1 LLDSV
6 EAVCE
11 WARSMTWKGI
21 APTVHLL
28 DKIYEKGVS
37 QTKKAFKAVEERL
50 KRDRHLPKY
59 GVLISP
65 ATM

>member
-1 LLDSV
+1 
-6 EAVCE
+6 
-11 WARSMTWKGI
+11 MTWKGI

-37 QTKKAFKAVEERL
+37 LTKKAFKAVEERL